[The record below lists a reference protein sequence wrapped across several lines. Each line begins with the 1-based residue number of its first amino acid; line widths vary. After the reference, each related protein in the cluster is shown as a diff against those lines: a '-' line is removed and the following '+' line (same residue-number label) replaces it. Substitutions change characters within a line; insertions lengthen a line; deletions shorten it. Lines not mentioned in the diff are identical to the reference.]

1 MIALL
6 CAGLLPLVF
15 ISPAQAV
22 PSPTLTLTAVGG
34 SPSCIASG
42 QTVFF
47 EMVGRNLDPSLTYSG
62 TATDSASN
70 VWLAPTAPRSPSLG
84 LQWGQRF
91 SYTGDGTSTVLTA
104 SLMSADPTL
113 TETFNIVACGSPAPS
128 PAASPAADEVGPEPI
143 RQGVPEPDGGCEA
156 VKDEHL
162 SWGTGLTGGWQRGW
176 EHWENYEGWACIRVM
191 EFNGTQWVLADRSAY

>member
-1 MIALL
+1 MKKVIALL
-6 CAGLLPLVF
+6 GVGFLLMAGF
-15 ISPAQAV
+15 GAPAQAV
-22 PSPTLTLTAVGG
+22 PSSTLTLTAVGG

-42 QTVFF
+42 QTVLF

-70 VWLAPTAPRSPSLG
+70 VWLPPTAPRSPSIG

-113 TETFNIVACGSPAPS
+113 TATFTIVACGSPAP
-128 PAASPAADEVGPEPI
+128 AVAEPGVTQV
-143 RQGVPEPDGGCEA
+143 RQGVPEPKGGCEA
-156 VKDEHL
+156 VQDDDL
-162 SWGTGLTGGWQRGW
+162 AWGTGLTGGWQRGW
-176 EHWENYEGWACIRVM
+176 ERWENYEGWACIRVM
-191 EFNGTQWVLADRSAY
+191 EYVDVAWRFADRSHY